1 MRSRLIGS
9 ASMISRTLAL
19 SLRNIWRLVSHLA
32 WLISH
37 LLIVLLLLLLLRW
50 SNHLLLLVLSLR
62 RNLVKL
68 LLLRMILLHIRTRV
82 YLLIVLCIIYLGIL
96 CWWMTPLFRFMIVN
110 LRWCMMLNLLRK
122 MLNIWLYE
130 VWSNRKMLSLLHLC
144 LWCEL
149 MMNPWLSERWS
160 LVQWSRRST
169 HRLVILNSP
178 WEVWCR
184 LNYNTRRLLLHYCGT
199 CVNTVVLRRATL
211 VSCWL
216 YSLHE

>member
-9 ASMISRTLAL
+9 ASMISRALSL

-37 LLIVLLLLLLLRW
+37 LLIVLLLLLLRW

-62 RNLVKL
+62 RNLVNL
-68 LLLRMILLHIRTRV
+68 LLLRMSLLHIRTRAN
-82 YLLIVLCIIYLGIL
+82 LLIVLCIINLGIL
-96 CWWMTPLFRFMIVN
+96 WWWMNSLFRFMIVN

-122 MLNIWLYE
+122 MLNIWLSE
-130 VWSNRKMLSLLHLC
+130 VWSNRKMLSLLQLC

-149 MMNPWLSERWS
+149 MMNPWLSEWWS

-169 HRLVILNSP
+169 HRLVILNRP

-184 LNYNTRRLLLHYCGT
+184 LNYYTWRLLLHYCGT

-216 YSLHE
+216 YSLHK